1 MQTEYVFIKYKPQ
14 AASAIALLFAQNL
27 PVEKTLN
34 VWEFRAAANALALI
48 GQPAPLQLSLW
59 DRCKQPLLR

>member
-1 MQTEYVFIKYKPQ
+1 MQTEYDFIKYKPQ

-34 VWEFRAAANALALI
+34 V
-48 GQPAPLQLSLW
+48 
-59 DRCKQPLLR
+59 